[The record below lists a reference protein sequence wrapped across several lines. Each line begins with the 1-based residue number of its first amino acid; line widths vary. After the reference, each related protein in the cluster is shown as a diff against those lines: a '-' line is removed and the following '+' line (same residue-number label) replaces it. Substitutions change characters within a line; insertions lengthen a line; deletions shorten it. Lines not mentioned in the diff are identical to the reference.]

1 MKQLLNN
8 STYQI
13 EVEGKARDLKINKA
27 FCIGYSGRDKE
38 KTWEHIK
45 ELAEIGVPEPEE
57 VPALYPVAVSTLNQY
72 ESIEV
77 VGDQTSGEAEIV
89 LIFGDSPEEIYLSVG
104 SDHTDRSLE
113 TVDINKS
120 KQVCDKPFA
129 KKAWKIDKV
138 KDYWDQLVLSSE
150 MMVDGKW
157 EKYQENPIS
166 SIISLEEIK
175 GFLQKKNVPLTN
187 SIVFSGTVP
196 LLDGFKYGEK
206 FKTTLFDPITNDSIS
221 TEYKI
226 INIAT
231 GEEF

>member
-1 MKQLLNN
+1 MTKQKNLI
-8 STYQI
+8 YQI
-13 EVEGKARDLKINKA
+13 NVEGETKDLKINKA
-27 FCIGYSGRDKE
+27 FCIGYTGRDKE
-38 KTWEHIK
+38 QTWRHIK

-57 VPALYPVAVSTLNQY
+57 VPALFPVGATTLNQGDV
-72 ESIEV
+72 IEV

-89 LIFGDSPEEIYLSVG
+89 LIFGDSSEECYLSVG

-129 KKAWKIDKV
+129 TKAWKIDKV
-138 KDYWDQLVLSSE
+138 TEHWDQLALSSE
-150 MMVDGKW
+150 ILINGKW
-157 EKYQENPIS
+157 EAYQENPIS
-166 SIISLEEIK
+166 AIITLEEIK
-175 GFLQKKNVPLTN
+175 GYLEKKNVPLTN

-206 FKTTLFDPITNDSIS
+206 FRMTLSDPVLDDSIT

-226 INIAT
+226 VNIA
-231 GEEF
+231 E